1 LIIIALKEK
10 TNKKIKMKKIFIFL
24 IILLLFCQSK
34 IETYAFNLVSNYSFE
49 NGKEFW
55 ATNYS
60 GVLFDILEDEAVEG
74 TRSAKITNNKTSSF
88 GVEQIVLDISS
99 TLTYKIS
106 GWIKLKEPYPEK
118 AFIRIA
124 WYKSFDASG
133 SQFSTEDTPVATPSS
148 SWQKVEL
155 IKNPPEGINSAKIR
169 LLVFNG
175 SAIFDNILV
184 EEFIPPSLT
193 PTPAPTE
200 TPVLNCVGQA
210 CLSPTNFPTQNSS
223 PTNTP
228 IPTPISY
235 QNIYLSEVYP
245 NPQTG
250 ENEWVEIYND
260 NDFIVNL
267 NNWYIDDIEDGGSSP
282 KKFSLTIQPKSYAAF
297 DLSTA
302 MFNND
307 GDVVRLL
314 DFEKKEKD
322 SFEYKNSQKG
332 KSFGRVSF
340 ESDEFCLQDPSK
352 NQKNNFCLNPT
363 PTKEATPT
371 KSLITLTL
379 SPIITSPTKS
389 AFSINKKV
397 NQNPYYYQTTS
408 DIKINQQNDLALVN
422 KKADVLGI
430 YNKRKTNHYS
440 FLSLLS
446 FSYSVLSAFGIII
459 KTLKHF
465 S

>member
-1 LIIIALKEK
+1 L
-10 TNKKIKMKKIFIFL
+10 KKIFIFL
-24 IILLLFCQSK
+24 IILFLFCHSK

-133 SQFSTEDTPVATPSS
+133 SQFSTEDTPVATQSS

-282 KKFSLTIQPKSYAAF
+282 KKFSLTIQPKVMPLLIYQQQCLIMMAMLF
-297 DLSTA
+297 GFWILKKKKKIVLS
-302 MFNND
+302 
-307 GDVVRLL
+307 
-314 DFEKKEKD
+314 
-322 SFEYKNSQKG
+322 
-332 KSFGRVSF
+332 
-340 ESDEFCLQDPSK
+340 
-352 NQKNNFCLNPT
+352 
-363 PTKEATPT
+363 
-371 KSLITLTL
+371 
-379 SPIITSPTKS
+379 
-389 AFSINKKV
+389 
-397 NQNPYYYQTTS
+397 
-408 DIKINQQNDLALVN
+408 IKILKREKVLVGLVLRAMSFVFKSQVKI
-422 KKADVLGI
+422 KKITFVLI
-430 YNKRKTNHYS
+430 QHRLKRQLQPK
-440 FLSLLS
+440 
-446 FSYSVLSAFGIII
+446 V
-459 KTLKHF
+459 
-465 S
+465 